1 MKFVVNLLLLLSI
14 FPIQAETVLRFR
26 TPITPEAKKLGDLL
40 LITPDKHQWGT
51 IMLDSKPMPGT
62 KINQQQVLT
71 WLHHKVGT
79 FSYQWKGKTSATIR
93 ETTRTKAKDLLST
106 AQNALAKQLK
116 KQAYSQVELNSKT
129 VVKDS
134 SIALANFKIQ
144 LPKGYPIAKR
154 VCVRLRYQNRSIP
167 IWFAVKA
174 YQSVLVAKHRV
185 KRETL
190 LRPSDVILKKRN
202 IAGLNSAPLIQF
214 PATVWLNQ
222 SINKQ
227 QILTQNLLGNQ
238 PEVMQG
244 QKANVLVQQHGI
256 AITIEAIAQSNGT
269 LGQSIRMKNPRTNKY
284 FFAVVTGKNS
294 AEVAA

>member
-1 MKFVVNLLLLLSI
+1 MKFVVNLLLLLSV

-40 LITPDKHQWGT
+40 LITPDKHQWGK
-51 IMLDSKPMPGT
+51 IMLDSKPMSGT

-71 WLHHKVGT
+71 WLQHKVGN
-79 FSYQWKGKTSATIR
+79 FSYQWKGKNSATIR
-93 ETTRTKAKDLLST
+93 ETTHTKANDLLST
-106 AQNALAKQLK
+106 AQTALAKQLK
-116 KQAYSQVELNSKT
+116 KQAYSQVELSSKT

-134 SIALANFKIQ
+134 GIALANFKIQ
-144 LPKGYPIAKR
+144 LPKGYPVARR
-154 VCVRLRYQNRSIP
+154 VCVRLRYQNRAIP

-174 YQSVLVAKHRV
+174 YQSVLVAKHRI
-185 KRETL
+185 KHHTL

-202 IAGLNSAPLIQF
+202 IAGLNSAPLMQF
-214 PATVWLNQ
+214 PTTAWLNK

-227 QILTQNLLGNQ
+227 QILTQDLFGNQ
-238 PEVMQG
+238 PEILQG
-244 QKANVLVQQHGI
+244 QKAKVLVQQQGI

-269 LGQSIRMKNPRTNKY
+269 QGQSIRMKNPRTNKY

-294 AEVAA
+294 AEVTP